1 MQLNQRQERIID
13 IIKQFQPI
21 TGELIAEKLGVTRAA
36 LRSDLAVLSML
47 GIIDA
52 KPKVGYFYL
61 GQYHASIGT
70 SHFEKM
76 TVSEIM
82 GIPLTVHQKDSVYDV
97 IVHIFMEDAGCAFI
111 LDDDDFLCGVV
122 SRKDLLKTSI
132 GGGDLSKMPIG
143 MVMTRMPHVTTVLEN
158 ESLFAVA
165 DKLVSRKVD
174 SLPVVRRD
182 KQYPEKFKVI
192 GKLSKTILAS
202 LFLEI
207 RDY

>member
-1 MQLNQRQERIID
+1 
-13 IIKQFQPI
+13 
-21 TGELIAEKLGVTRAA
+21 
-36 LRSDLAVLSML
+36 ML

-111 LDDDDFLCGVV
+111 LMMMIFSVESC
-122 SRKDLLKTSI
+122 
-132 GGGDLSKMPIG
+132 
-143 MVMTRMPHVTTVLEN
+143 HV
-158 ESLFAVA
+158 
-165 DKLVSRKVD
+165 KI
-174 SLPVVRRD
+174 
-182 KQYPEKFKVI
+182 Y
-192 GKLSKTILAS
+192 
-202 LFLEI
+202 
-207 RDY
+207 

>member
-97 IVHIFMEDAGCAFI
+97 IVNIFMEDTG
-111 LDDDDFLCGVV
+111 
-122 SRKDLLKTSI
+122 
-132 GGGDLSKMPIG
+132 
-143 MVMTRMPHVTTVLEN
+143 
-158 ESLFAVA
+158 
-165 DKLVSRKVD
+165 
-174 SLPVVRRD
+174 
-182 KQYPEKFKVI
+182 
-192 GKLSKTILAS
+192 
-202 LFLEI
+202 
-207 RDY
+207 